1 MSRCEEDTV
10 EMEALRE
17 EIKEAV
23 RQDGIEW
30 LEEILSSYMTSTAVT
45 GTVEQ
50 EAQRRGAAEDED
62 EREILRGRPQRRK
75 QPPARLSPSPVARRG
90 GRRSSLATEGQR
102 AAETPEDGRAPPAKQ
117 AAGRKTATGKRLP
130 PAGGP
135 EECGRRPAAP
145 MGCGLAERRASGR
158 RTSPSGRME
167 QRHHGDE
174 VQGNTRRS
182 RALPQDGGRAR
193 QLSRVAVNML
203 GGRGERDQGEG
214 GLRAVR
220 GGLSAGGG
228 DQYSPDHS
236 VASSVGS
243 MGASIEGS
251 ARDRESVIAETD
263 SSHEEASSGERPLA
277 KVYNPTYRAATG
289 RSVRG
294 PFSTPRSSPSPTTGA
309 ASTQRLADSTPA
321 CQLPPAGSSTQ
332 RGCFINPRYLSAP
345 AGHEGTQ
352 SQTSAYRSAGNR
364 QGRGAKRRQRER
376 ARREQ
381 RGSRRSAGL
390 EQGWAGYS
398 SSFRERET
406 ARGRRSSSPEE
417 SQQSVSHRISSA
429 PQLSRQDRE
438 ITRRRRHIYAQ
449 ERSDRDYP
457 GTSQAGRAQEAPR
470 EVGRQPSPGQD
481 RRHKRV
487 TTSSTPLATPEVGR
501 AGIGQEH
508 YVHRIQAAHCR
519 ACEVLI
525 PDVPELLT
533 AHITSLTH
541 KENFKATSR
550 TIKINSYAV
559 AKELFLDEKILQM
572 SKKYLLKE
580 KPIKK
585 IVACLSQVNSTEDVL
600 VAEEDD
606 DDRSDEYAIADPEVL
621 ANHNE
626 DSIADA
632 KAHPEVPGNH
642 NEDAIAD
649 AKAHPKV
656 PGHPGSN
663 VPCPPM
669 NIPKNM
675 PSSSTVNPQLIPKS
689 KMTNPDLTNY
699 NRFQVQNDFE
709 FAEDFDLEEAPKS
722 LKIGPTNIFQ
732 TEKKCTPSLLHQA
745 GEEKKKE
752 DIHSTSKKPH
762 KSKNQSVSQIVKR
775 YQFTCSF
782 CKFHTLYDEEMKRH
796 LQSRFHE
803 KVFHYIEEKFSKQV
817 ADFLQEEMLHSNK
830 KTEERR
836 GLVEDLNT
844 TIQQINC
851 NQDLTQVLG
860 MEHFLKKIEAAHCV
874 ACDKILPMYCSILQ
888 QHIESNFHDQ
898 NSRIMMKNSKEN
910 ALHTAKTV
918 LEQNKR
924 KLKQYMQGQNPFLN
938 DEKDNSRKVCSTD
951 PAPEAKGPGQ
961 VPCCSLANSNQS
973 YKKQVKEQ
981 EDAPSGQDIGEE
993 NTEDCDYACEALDYA
1008 EVDAPPY
1015 KKTKMA

>member
-1 MSRCEEDTV
+1 
-10 EMEALRE
+10 
-17 EIKEAV
+17 
-23 RQDGIEW
+23 
-30 LEEILSSYMTSTAVT
+30 
-45 GTVEQ
+45 
-50 EAQRRGAAEDED
+50 
-62 EREILRGRPQRRK
+62 
-75 QPPARLSPSPVARRG
+75 
-90 GRRSSLATEGQR
+90 
-102 AAETPEDGRAPPAKQ
+102 
-117 AAGRKTATGKRLP
+117 
-130 PAGGP
+130 
-135 EECGRRPAAP
+135 
-145 MGCGLAERRASGR
+145 
-158 RTSPSGRME
+158 
-167 QRHHGDE
+167 
-174 VQGNTRRS
+174 
-182 RALPQDGGRAR
+182 
-193 QLSRVAVNML
+193 
-203 GGRGERDQGEG
+203 
-214 GLRAVR
+214 
-220 GGLSAGGG
+220 
-228 DQYSPDHS
+228 
-236 VASSVGS
+236 

-309 ASTQRLADSTPA
+309 ASTQRLAGSTPA

-656 PGHPGSN
+656 P
-663 VPCPPM
+663 
-669 NIPKNM
+669 
-675 PSSSTVNPQLIPKS
+675 
-689 KMTNPDLTNY
+689 
-699 NRFQVQNDFE
+699 
-709 FAEDFDLEEAPKS
+709 
-722 LKIGPTNIFQ
+722 
-732 TEKKCTPSLLHQA
+732 
-745 GEEKKKE
+745 E